1 MKKIYYTKGNGLI
14 IGKFYIPK
22 TGVPFTSEME
32 NDSRIK
38 DLINKGI
45 LTVQEETVTQQQ
57 TESKNIVVVEET
69 ISASLPSEPEKPK
82 IFEDPGQVTSSIT
95 EQESPI
101 ITEQQLPAV
110 TPEIPFVSNKNTNP
124 NEVAI
129 VATSSENPVV
139 KEAVSVNE
147 AIDQDLKELKEEF
160 EKLTTQEPS
169 VPVQK
174 KS

>member
-1 MKKIYYTKGNGLI
+1 MKKIYYTKGSGLI

-22 TGVPFTSEME
+22 TGIPFTPEME
-32 NDSRIK
+32 NDPRIK

-45 LTVQEETVTQQQ
+45 LAVQEEAEEVTQQ
-57 TESKNIVVVEET
+57 TASKNVVIEET
-69 ISASLPSEPEKPK
+69 VSALSPSELEKPK
-82 IFEDPGQVTSSIT
+82 IFEDPGQVMPSIV

-101 ITEQQLPAV
+101 ITEQPSTV
-110 TPEIPFVSNKNTNP
+110 TPEIPFISNKDTDP
-124 NEVAI
+124 NEVAVI
-129 VATSSENPVV
+129 ATSGENPVV

-147 AIDQDLKELKEEF
+147 AAEQDLKELKEEL

>member
-22 TGVPFTSEME
+22 TGVPFTPEME
-32 NDSRIK
+32 NDPRIK

-45 LTVQEETVTQQQ
+45 LTVQEAEEVTQQ
-57 TESKNIVVVEET
+57 TESRNVVIEET
-69 ISASLPSEPEKPK
+69 VSALSPSEPEKPK
-82 IFEDPGQVTSSIT
+82 IFEDSGHVTPSIV

-101 ITEQQLPAV
+101 ITEQPPVA
-110 TPEIPFVSNKNTNP
+110 TPEIPFISNKDMNP
-124 NEVAI
+124 NEVAV

-139 KEAVSVNE
+139 KEAISVNE
-147 AIDQDLKELKEEF
+147 AAEQDLKELKEEL

>member
-14 IGKFYIPK
+14 VGKFYIPK

-45 LTVQEETVTQQQ
+45 LAVQEETVVQQ
-57 TESKNIVVVEET
+57 TENKNVAIEET
-69 ISASLPSEPEKPK
+69 ISTLPPSEPEKPK
-82 IFEDPGQVTSSIT
+82 IFEDPGQVTSFTT
-95 EQESPI
+95 EQESPV
-101 ITEQQLPAV
+101 ITEQPPVV
-110 TPEIPFVSNKNTNP
+110 TSEIPFVSNKDTDS
-124 NEVAI
+124 NEVAV

-147 AIDQDLKELKEEF
+147 AVNQDLKELKEEF
-160 EKLTTQEPS
+160 EKLTVQEPS